1 MINYEEEEPDY
12 FDALLSTFTMFAN
25 DFDAFLRTC
34 ICLCILRSTTQC
46 VNDFDAL
53 CVDNLSGFTHNSL
66 HRMIE
71 CAAI

>member
-1 MINYEEEEPDY
+1 MINYEEEPDY

-25 DFDAFLRTC
+25 DFDAFLR
-34 ICLCILRSTTQC
+34 ICLCILRSTQC
-46 VNDFDAL
+46 VNEFDAL
-53 CVDNLSGFTHNSL
+53 CVDNLSGFTYNSF